1 MPKSTHKTLP
11 STDHPNSYLIY
22 TRKSTDDTDNQK
34 NSIDYQV
41 QEGLKFALKENL
53 IIAPI
58 TIESFC
64 EKGII
69 KEHHSGF
76 KQKEDFVILSDG
88 SIKQKVERPKF
99 LYLADILQQGK
110 AKGVIC
116 LCWDRISRNEAD
128 DVIIKKLIKAGVDF
142 RFVQANYENSSA
154 GALHMDIDGMF
165 SRHYSRVI
173 SEKVKNTAA
182 KLRSEGRCIYISP
195 IGYLDEGSN
204 SKPFDGERAPIVKK
218 IFELYGTG
226 EWSYTTLA
234 AWANQ
239 QGLTTKPVRRKRTRK
254 EKLQGIPIE
263 SMPKLSRPVTAK
275 TIENI
280 LNNPFYI
287 GKNIN
292 EGKWIDSVAH
302 QPLIDAGLFLKVR
315 YMQSQRTTV
324 VRYPHLEFATYRG
337 LIKCKK
343 CGRGFSPYVQRGVTY
358 YRTKCKAGCTSTVRN
373 VNEKRITDEIQKI
386 LLKISLSDEEIKYVS
401 LHAEAEL
408 NKVTQRR
415 NMEIEDLHVRL
426 KKVMADLDY
435 LLKERITLLRTGIM
449 TVEILTSEEERI
461 RLEIDE
467 IQTKIQAN
475 SISSKAMLDYV
486 ISFSKLIENKGEY
499 FQYAFDTEKRDLSIK
514 AFTEL
519 YFMDGELEF
528 TAKEGFEALFARYY
542 DPVWLSG
549 SPDYLFSNIEAMYEK
564 TKRSMELLKL

>member
-1 MPKSTHKTLP
+1 MPKSTQRTLLDRDY
-11 STDHPNSYLIY
+11 SNAYLVY

-34 NSIDYQV
+34 NSIEYQV
-41 QEGLKFALKENL
+41 QEALKYAFKENL
-53 IIAPI
+53 LVAPI
-58 TIESFC
+58 SIESFS
-64 EKGII
+64 EEGII

-76 KQKEDFVILSDG
+76 KQKEDFIILSDG

-99 LYLADILQQGK
+99 LYLADMLQKGNV
-110 AKGVIC
+110 KGVIC

-142 RFVQANYENSSA
+142 RFVQANYENTSA

-173 SEKVKNTAA
+173 SEKVKNTAT
-182 KLRSEGRCIYISP
+182 KLRKEGRCIYISP
-195 IGYLDEGSN
+195 IGYLDKGSD
-204 SKPFDGERAPIVKK
+204 SKPFDNERAPIVKK
-218 IFELYGTG
+218 IFELYATG

-263 SMPKLSRPVTAK
+263 SMPKLSRPVSAK

-292 EGKWIDSVAH
+292 EGQWIDSIAH
-302 QPLIDAGLFLKVR
+302 EPLIDAGLFLKVR
-315 YMQSQRTTV
+315 YMQSQRTTT

-343 CGRGFSPYVQRGVTY
+343 CGRGFSPYVQRGITY
-358 YRTKCKAGCTSTVRN
+358 YRTKCKPNCSSAVKN
-373 VNEKRITDEIQKI
+373 VSEKYITDEIQKI
-386 LLKISLSDEEIKYVS
+386 LLKISLSDEEIAHVS
-401 LHAEAEL
+401 VMAEAEL
-408 NKVTQRR
+408 AKVTQRR
-415 NMEIEDLHVRL
+415 NSELEDLHGRL

-449 TVEILTSEEERI
+449 TVEILTTEEVRI
-461 RLEIDE
+461 RKEIDD
-467 IQTKIQAN
+467 IQSKIQAN
-475 SISSKAMLDYV
+475 SVSSKAMLDYV
-486 ISFSKLIENKGEY
+486 ISFSKLVENKGAY
-499 FQYAFDTEKRDLSIK
+499 FQYALDAEKRDLSIK

-519 YFMDGELEF
+519 FFMDGQLEF

-542 DPVWLSG
+542 DPVWSSG
-549 SPDYLFSNIEAMYEK
+549 SPDYLFSNIEAIYQK
-564 TKRSMELLKL
+564 AIKSKID

>member
-1 MPKSTHKTLP
+1 MSKSPHRTL
-11 STDHPNSYLIY
+11 SNNEYPNAYLIY

-34 NSIDYQV
+34 NSIEYQV
-41 QEGLKFALKENL
+41 QEGIKYAFKENIL
-53 IIAPI
+53 VAPI

-64 EKGII
+64 ENGII

-76 KQKEDFVILSDG
+76 KQKEGFVILSDG
-88 SIKQKVERPKF
+88 AIKQKVERPKF
-99 LYLADILQQGK
+99 LYLADMLQKGK

-204 SKPFDGERAPIVKK
+204 SKPFDPERAPIVKK
-218 IFELYGTG
+218 IFEQYGTG
-226 EWSYTTLA
+226 GWSYTSLA

-292 EGKWIDSVAH
+292 EGQWIDSVAH

-315 YMQSQRTTV
+315 YMQSQRTTA
-324 VRYPHLEFATYRG
+324 VRYPHLEFATFRG
-337 LIKCKK
+337 LVKCKQ
-343 CGRGFSPYVQRGVTY
+343 CERVFSPYVQRGITY
-358 YRTKCKAGCTSTVRN
+358 YRSKCKTGCTSSIKN
-373 VNEKRITDEIQKI
+373 INEEFITREIQKI
-386 LLKISLSDEEIKYVS
+386 LLMISFSNEEIAQVS
-401 LHAEAEL
+401 IQAEAEL
-408 NKVTQRR
+408 ANVSQRR
-415 NMEIEDLHVRL
+415 NSELEDLQGRL
-426 KKVMADLDY
+426 KKAMADLDY

-449 TVEILTSEEERI
+449 TVEILTTEEVRI
-461 RLEIDE
+461 RQEIDDL
-467 IQTKIQAN
+467 QAKIQAN

-486 ISFSKLIENKGEY
+486 ITFSKLIENRGKY
-499 FQYAFDTEKRDLSIK
+499 FQYALDTEKRDLAQK

-519 YFMDGELEF
+519 YFIDGRLEF

-542 DPVWLSG
+542 DPVWSSG
-549 SPDYLFSNIEAMYEK
+549 SPDYLFSNIEAIYKEISISF
-564 TKRSMELLKL
+564 TELK